1 MQAQRRTSGLSQ
13 EDYASL
19 VGVSSSTIYNW
30 ESGGTKPDRKHL
42 ATLVSLRG
50 IGKREATKRMELL
63 EG

>member
-1 MQAQRRTSGLSQ
+1 MSQ
-13 EDYASL
+13 KDYASL
-19 VGVSSSTIYNW
+19 AGVSTQTIYNW

-50 IGKREATKRMELL
+50 IGKRDAERRMELL